1 MTTTHGGELVAR
13 TLAAAGVRHAFGL
26 HGGHL
31 DPILTS
37 MVRHGISLIDTRHE
51 AAAGNAAEG
60 YARATGGLGVAFA
73 TAGPGFMNVF
83 PALANAYV
91 DRIPMLLLTSSP
103 PLREAELNV
112 LQGGIDQIAAASAV
126 TRWAHRVTTASRIPD
141 LVALAIRHATAG
153 VRGPV
158 VLEFP
163 IDVLSRPVDEA
174 TASTA
179 TLVDIQPPGPS
190 AHAVAV
196 AADLLASAE
205 RPLIVIGGGA
215 AVSPGMS
222 EALRAFVERTKI
234 PVVVSSWGHGVL
246 PDGHSCLLGGPVEF
260 TTLAMIGQVPD
271 LIILLGARRGVM
283 LGGRSTSMVPASA
296 RVVHVDIDGTE
307 PGRIGT
313 VDLAV
318 RSDAAEF
325 VRALATSR
333 STWPNWAKWNDAT
346 KAAQGGHAYLY
357 AGDDPIAPSGR
368 MHPYF
373 AAKAVVEALDT
384 ETIAIYDGGELSAWM
399 SFFARAH
406 RPRSWFGLGM
416 MGGLGVGP
424 GFAIGAQVARP
435 ESRVV
440 LLSGDGALGFHL
452 PEFNTMVRHKLPI
465 TTIVFNNQGWG
476 MSLHGQQA
484 LYGTD
489 TRVIVDLPD
498 TRYDQIAAAFGLYA
512 ERVERPEEIG
522 PAMRRAFDSGK
533 PACLDLA
540 IAPEIV
546 HPIMQQLSQAV
557 PEGHTRIPYYET
569 IPPGEA

>member
-1 MTTTHGGELVAR
+1 MVAR

-103 PLREAELNV
+103 PPREAELNV

-246 PDGHSCLLGGPVEF
+246 PYGHSCLLGGPVEF

-484 LYGTD
+484 LYGTE